1 MNKELKSTLILEIDP
16 EFTQTQKTCLK
27 YLFDKQ
33 TKEVL
38 FGGAAG
44 GGKSWVGV
52 SYLIIMCIKYPK
64 TRYLM
69 GRSKL
74 DSLKKTTLNTFFE
87 VCSHWNLQSGRDY
100 TFNGHS
106 NIIKFDNG
114 SEIIL
119 KDLFLYPSDPN
130 FDNLGSLEITA
141 AFIDEANQI
150 TEKAKNIVA
159 SRLRYKLD
167 ENDLIPTML
176 MTCNPA
182 KNWVY
187 TEYYKPSKLGK
198 QKPYRKF
205 IQSLVGDNTY
215 ISKHYEKQLFELD
228 ELSKQRLLFG
238 NWEYDATNDSL
249 IDYDAILNLFSQK
262 GVMGQKYISCDV
274 ARFGADKTII
284 MYWEGL
290 YIKKIRTLLK
300 SAVNDVVDEVKQ
312 LQQENQV
319 PLRNIIIDEDGVGGG
334 AKDFLRCQGFVNN
347 ARPIKAENYQ
357 NLKTQCYYKLADL
370 INKAQIGVEC
380 NDINIKNH
388 IIEELEQVRTKDADK
403 DNKLQMIPKDTIK
416 GIIGR
421 SPDYSDAMAMRMYYE
436 IDSNFGRYYVS

>member
-1 MNKELKSTLILEIDP
+1 MEINP
-16 EFTQTQKTCLK
+16 EFTKTQKECLK
-27 YLFDKQ
+27 YLFDNK

-52 SYLIIMCIKYPK
+52 SYLILMAIKYPK

-74 DSLKKTTLNTFFE
+74 DALKKTTLNTFFE
-87 VCSHWNLQSGRDY
+87 VCVAWNLKAIEDY
-100 TFNGHS
+100 TFNGSS
-106 NIIKFDNG
+106 NVITFYNG

-119 KDLFLYPSDPN
+119 KDLFLYPSDRN
-130 FDNLGSLEITA
+130 FDSLGSLEITS

-150 TEKAKNIVA
+150 TEKAKNVVA

-167 ENDLIPTML
+167 ENNLIPKML

-187 TEYYKPSKLGK
+187 SEYYRPSKDNTI
-198 QKPYRKF
+198 KPYRKF

-228 ELSKQRLLFG
+228 ELSKQRLLYG

-249 IDYDAILNLFSQK
+249 IEYDAILSLFNQK
-262 GVMGQKYISCDV
+262 GIEGDKYITCDV
-274 ARFGADKTII
+274 ARFGADKTVI
-284 MYWEGL
+284 MLWQGL
-290 YIKKIRTLLK
+290 HLRYVRTLLK
-300 SAVNDVVDEVKQ
+300 SAINDVVDEIKK

-319 PLRNIIIDEDGVGGG
+319 NLTNIIVDEDGVGGG
-334 AKDFLRCQGFVNN
+334 VKDYLRCKGFINN
-347 ARPIKAENYQ
+347 SRALKNENYQ

-370 INKAQIGVEC
+370 INKGQIGISCSDV
-380 NDINIKNH
+380 NVKNY
-388 IIEELEQVRTKDADK
+388 IIEECEQVRTKDADK
-403 DNKLQMIPKDTIK
+403 DNKLQIIQKDTVKSIL
-416 GIIGR
+416 GR
-421 SPDYSDAMAMRMYYE
+421 SPDYSDALAMRMYYE
-436 IDSNFGRYYVS
+436 IDGNFGKYFVQ

>member
-1 MNKELKSTLILEIDP
+1 MEINP
-16 EFTQTQKTCLK
+16 EFTKTQKECLK
-27 YLFDKQ
+27 YLLDNK

-52 SYLIIMCIKYPK
+52 SYLILMALEYPK

-74 DSLKKTTLNTFFE
+74 DALKKTTLNTFFE
-87 VCSHWNLQSGRDY
+87 VCTAWNLKAIDDY
-100 TFNGHS
+100 TFNGSS
-106 NIIKFDNG
+106 NVITFYNG

-119 KDLFLYPSDPN
+119 KDLFLYPSDRN
-130 FDNLGSLEITA
+130 FDSLGSLEITS

-150 TEKAKNIVA
+150 TEKAKNVVA

-167 ENDLIPTML
+167 ENGLIPKML

-187 TEYYKPSKLGK
+187 SEYYRPAKDNTI
-198 QKPYRKF
+198 KPYRKF

-228 ELSKQRLLFG
+228 ELSKQRLLYG
-238 NWEYDATNDSL
+238 NWEYDVTNDSL
-249 IDYDAILNLFSQK
+249 IEYDAILSLFNQQ
-262 GVMGQKYISCDV
+262 GIDGDKYITCDV
-274 ARFGADKTII
+274 ARFGSDKTVI
-284 MYWEGL
+284 MYWQGL
-290 YIKKIRTLLK
+290 HLRYVRTLLK
-300 SAVNDVVDEVKQ
+300 SAVNDVVDEIKK

-319 PLRNIIIDEDGVGGG
+319 NLTNIIVDEDGVGGG
-334 AKDFLRCQGFVNN
+334 VKDYLRCKGFVNN
-347 ARPIKAENYQ
+347 SRALKNENYQ

-370 INKAQIGVEC
+370 INKGQIGISCSDV
-380 NDINIKNH
+380 NVKNY
-388 IIEELEQVRTKDADK
+388 IIEECEQVRTKDADK
-403 DNKLQMIPKDTIK
+403 DNKLQIIQKDTVK
-416 GIIGR
+416 GILGR
-421 SPDYSDAMAMRMYYE
+421 SPDYSDALAMRMYYE
-436 IDSNFGRYYVS
+436 IDGNFGKYFVQ

>member
-1 MNKELKSTLILEIDP
+1 MEINP
-16 EFTQTQKTCLK
+16 EFTKTQKECLK
-27 YLFDKQ
+27 YLFDNK

-52 SYLIIMCIKYPK
+52 SYLILMATKYPK

-74 DSLKKTTLNTFFE
+74 DALKKTTLNTFFE
-87 VCSHWNLQSGRDY
+87 VCVAWNLKAIEHY
-100 TFNGHS
+100 TFNGSS
-106 NIIKFDNG
+106 NVITFYNG

-119 KDLFLYPSDPN
+119 KDLFLYPSDRN
-130 FDNLGSLEITA
+130 FDSLGSLEITS

-150 TEKAKNIVA
+150 TEKAKNVVA

-167 ENDLIPTML
+167 ENGLIPKML

-187 TEYYKPSKLGK
+187 SEYYRPSKDK
-198 QKPYRKF
+198 TIKPYRKF

-228 ELSKQRLLFG
+228 ELSKQRLLYG
-238 NWEYDATNDSL
+238 NWEYDVTNDSL
-249 IDYDAILNLFSQK
+249 IEYDAILSLFNQK
-262 GVMGQKYISCDV
+262 GIDGDKYITCDV
-274 ARFGADKTII
+274 ARFGADKTVI
-284 MYWEGL
+284 MYWQGL
-290 YIKKIRTLLK
+290 HLRYVRTLLK
-300 SAVNDVVDEVKQ
+300 SAVNDVVDEIKK

-319 PLRNIIIDEDGVGGG
+319 NLTNIIVDEDGVGGG
-334 AKDFLRCQGFVNN
+334 VKDYLRCKGFINN
-347 ARPIKAENYQ
+347 SRALKNENYQ

-370 INKAQIGVEC
+370 INKGQIGISCSDV
-380 NDINIKNH
+380 NVKNY
-388 IIEELEQVRTKDADK
+388 IIEECEQVRTKDADK
-403 DNKLQMIPKDTIK
+403 DNKLQILQKDTVK
-416 GIIGR
+416 GILGR
-421 SPDYSDAMAMRMYYE
+421 SPDYSDALAMRMYYE
-436 IDSNFGRYYVS
+436 IDNNFGKYFVQ

>member
-1 MNKELKSTLILEIDP
+1 LLIEP
-16 EFTQTQKTCLK
+16 KFTKTQKECLR
-27 YLFDKQ
+27 YLFDNK
-33 TKEVL
+33 TKEIL

-52 SYLIIMCIKYPK
+52 SYLILMCIKYKK

-74 DSLKKTTLNTFFE
+74 DALKKTTLNTFFE
-87 VCSHWNLQSGRDY
+87 VCTAWQLKANKDY
-100 TFNGHS
+100 TFNGSS
-106 NIIKFDNG
+106 NIITFYNG

-119 KDLFLYPSDPN
+119 KDLFLYPSDRN
-130 FDNLGSLEITA
+130 FDSLGSLEITS

-150 TEKAKNIVA
+150 TEKAKNVVA

-167 ENDLIPTML
+167 ENKLIPKML

-187 TEYYKPSKLGK
+187 SEYYRPAKDNTI
-198 QKPYRKF
+198 KPYRKF
-205 IQSLVGDNTY
+205 IQSLVNDNQY

-249 IDYDAILNLFSQK
+249 IEYNAILNLFTQK
-262 GVMGQKYISCDV
+262 GTEGEKYITCDV
-274 ARFGADKTII
+274 ARFGSDKTVI
-284 MYWEGL
+284 MLWSGL
-290 YIKKIRTLLK
+290 HVMYVKTILK
-300 SAVNDVVDEVKQ
+300 SAINDVVDQVKK
-312 LQQENQV
+312 LQQENKV
-319 PLRNIIIDEDGVGGG
+319 NTRNIIVDEDGVGGG
-334 AKDFLRCQGFVNN
+334 VKDYLRCQGFINN
-347 ARPIKAENYQ
+347 AKAIKKENYL

-370 INKAQIGVEC
+370 INKAQIGISCSDV
-380 NDINIKNH
+380 NVKNY

-403 DNKLQMIPKDTIK
+403 DNKLQIKPKDDVKAIL
-416 GIIGR
+416 GR
-421 SPDYSDAMAMRMYYE
+421 SPDYADALAMRMFYE
-436 IDSNFGRYYVS
+436 IDNNFGKYYVQ

>member
-1 MNKELKSTLILEIDP
+1 MIRLKSTSILEINP
-16 EFTQTQKTCLK
+16 EFTKTQKECLK
-27 YLFDKQ
+27 YLFDNK

-52 SYLIIMCIKYPK
+52 SYLILMATKYPK

-74 DSLKKTTLNTFFE
+74 DALKKTTLNTFFE
-87 VCSHWNLQSGRDY
+87 VCTAWNLKAIEHY
-100 TFNGHS
+100 TFNGSS
-106 NIIKFDNG
+106 NVITFYNG

-119 KDLFLYPSDPN
+119 KDLFLYPSDRN
-130 FDNLGSLEITA
+130 FDSLGSLEITA

-150 TEKAKNIVA
+150 TEKAKNVVA

-167 ENDLIPTML
+167 ENGLIPKML

-187 TEYYKPSKLGK
+187 SEYYRPAKDNTI
-198 QKPYRKF
+198 KPYRKF

-238 NWEYDATNDSL
+238 NWEYDVSNDNL
-249 IDYDAILNLFSQK
+249 IEYDAILSLFNQQ
-262 GVMGQKYISCDV
+262 GIDGEKYITCDV
-274 ARFGADKTII
+274 ARFGSDKTVI
-284 MYWEGL
+284 MLWQGL
-290 YIKKIRTLLK
+290 HLKYVRTLLK
-300 SAVNDVVDEVKQ
+300 SAVNDVVDEIKK

-319 PLRNIIIDEDGVGGG
+319 NLTNIIVDEDGVGGG
-334 AKDFLRCQGFVNN
+334 VKDYLRCKGFINN
-347 ARPIKAENYQ
+347 SRALKSENYQ

-370 INKAQIGVEC
+370 INKGQIGISCSDV
-380 NDINIKNH
+380 NVKNY
-388 IIEELEQVRTKDADK
+388 IIEECEQVRTKDADK
-403 DNKLQMIPKDTIK
+403 DNKLQIIQKDTVKSIL
-416 GIIGR
+416 GR
-421 SPDYSDAMAMRMYYE
+421 SPDYSDALAMRMYYE
-436 IDSNFGRYYVS
+436 IDGNFGKYFVQ